1 MKQIT
6 LDGNILANAA
16 QVHEY
21 LKDCLEF
28 PEYYGNN
35 LDALHELLKL
45 IGSKPFS
52 IKDFNMR
59 YKSVSDVNMNANDL
73 INYLYE
79 TGIILNIDLSKR
91 PPLFRSIIRNNG
103 KLDRNQKMIIHS
115 GVWKGLNS

>member
-1 MKQIT
+1 
-6 LDGNILANAA
+6 
-16 QVHEY
+16 
-21 LKDCLEF
+21 
-28 PEYYGNN
+28 
-35 LDALHELLKL
+35 
-45 IGSKPFS
+45 
-52 IKDFNMR
+52 MR